1 MSAYDSL
8 LTSFTPDRRKAFTEL
23 FEKYSMTQADRLQFL
38 KDSADLELFQE
49 KGLPE
54 ILDVDKI
61 DSKQGKRR
69 SEELMRQVRT
79 YMHDLRYTPTD
90 YSSFTPPPII
100 RKKECIEKIS
110 ADNMKLWGK
119 CPCPVDGEKTRCCRL
134 TTLDAAMQCSF
145 GCSYCSVQ
153 SFYSENRIKVVT
165 DLKGCLENADLDGIW
180 HIGTGQASD
189 SLITGDRFGTLS
201 ALASFAEKHPDT
213 VIELKSKSG
222 RTDVFDRKYPA
233 NMVFTWS
240 LNAEEM
246 IKKEEHL
253 TASLEKRIEAAKRAR
268 DNGSPVGFHIHPM
281 IYHQGWDEGY
291 REVVSAITDNFS
303 PDDIVMISFG
313 TLTFTKAV
321 LRHLRTHRTP
331 SRVLEIPLEE
341 AAGKYSYSLA
351 IKQEMFS
358 TVFSYFPDEFRSSV
372 FFYLCMEDPSLWKK
386 CLGREYSS
394 DSEFEADMKAHYLKK
409 IRDFVS

>member
-8 LTSFTPDRRKAFTEL
+8 LASFPPERQEAFTAL

-49 KGLPE
+49 KDLLSV
-54 ILDVDKI
+54 LDMEKI
-61 DSKQGKRR
+61 DSRQAKRR
-69 SEELMRQVRT
+69 AEELMREERA
-79 YMHDLRYTPTD
+79 YMHALRYTPTD
-90 YSSFTPPPII
+90 YSSFNPPVIR
-100 RKKECIEKIS
+100 RKKECIEEIS
-110 ADNMKLWGK
+110 SEGMKLWGK

-165 DLKGCLENADLDGIW
+165 DLERSLESADLNGIW

-189 SLITGDRFGTLS
+189 SLLTGDRYGTLS
-201 ALASFAEKHPDT
+201 ALSAFAAKHHDI

-222 RTDVFDRKYPA
+222 RTDVFDREYPA
-233 NMVFTWS
+233 NMIFTWS

-253 TASLEKRIEAAKRAR
+253 TASLEERIRAAAAAR

-281 IYHQGWDEGY
+281 IWHKGWEEGY
-291 REVVSAITDNFS
+291 SHVVSLIEKNFLPS
-303 PDDIVMISFG
+303 DICMISFG

-321 LRHLRTHRTP
+321 LQHLRTHRTP

-341 AAGKYSYSLA
+341 AAGKYSYSLD
-351 IKQEMFS
+351 IKREMFS
-358 TVFSYFPDEFRSSV
+358 KVYSFFSEEFKKEV
-372 FFYLCMEDPSLWKK
+372 FFYLCMEDPSLWKP
-386 CLGREYSS
+386 CLGREYAS
-394 DSEFEADMKAHYLKK
+394 DSEFEADMKKAYFRK
-409 IRDFVS
+409 IRNFVS

>member
-1 MSAYDSL
+1 MNAYDAL
-8 LTSFTPDRRKAFTEL
+8 LSSFSEAKRSAFTSL
-23 FEKYSMTQADRLQFL
+23 FEKYSVTQADRLQLL

-49 KGLPE
+49 KELME
-54 ILDVDKI
+54 VLDFESI

-69 SEELMRQVRT
+69 SEELMRQVRA
-79 YMHDLRYTPTD
+79 YMHDLRYAPTD
-90 YSSFTPPPII
+90 YSSFNPPVIK
-100 RKKECIEKIS
+100 RKKDCIEEITS
-110 ADNMKLWGK
+110 SSMKLWGK

-153 SFYSENRIKVVT
+153 SFYSENRIKVVK
-165 DLKGCLENADLDGIW
+165 DLGERLESADLDGIW

-189 SLITGDRFGTLS
+189 SLLTGDRYGTLS
-201 ALASFAEKHPDT
+201 ALARFAEKHPDT

-222 RTDVFDRKYPA
+222 RTDVFNRKYPP
-233 NMVFTWS
+233 NMIFTWS

-253 TASLEKRIEAAKRAR
+253 TASLEERINAAKKASL
-268 DNGSPVGFHIHPM
+268 NGSLIGFHIHPM
-281 IYHQGWDEGY
+281 IYHKGWEEGY
-291 REVVSAITDNFS
+291 RKVVSMITENFTPS
-303 PDDIVMISFG
+303 DICMISFG

-321 LRHLRTHRTP
+321 LQHLRTHRTP

-341 AAGKYSYSLA
+341 AAGKYSYSID
-351 IKQEMFS
+351 IKEEMFR
-358 TVFSYFPDEFRSSV
+358 TAFSFFPSEFRENV

-386 CLGREYSS
+386 CLGREYSC